1 MKEDCIS
8 KLPDAILARIMSI
21 LSLKQAIRVSVLS
34 KGYIK
39 LWTELPRLEHCR
51 AKEFNSLLTMYTGKT
66 SGRTS
71 LMTNKE
77 FVNWV
82 NKVMRALHEQAA
94 PTRYLEELIIDFLW
108 IVHHIRRMLM
118 NGLGLLPKNVS
129 KSSNWI

>member
-8 KLPDAILARIMSI
+8 KLPDAILGRIMSI
-21 LSLKQAIRVSVLS
+21 LSLKQAIRASVLS

-51 AKEFNSLLTMYTGKT
+51 AKEFNNLLTLYHTGKI
-66 SGRTS
+66 SGQTS
-71 LMTNKE
+71 LMTDKE

-82 NKVMRALHEQAA
+82 IMRALHEQAA

-108 IVHHIRRMLM
+108 IVHHIRRMLTH
-118 NGLGLLPKNVS
+118 GLGLLPKNVS
-129 KSSNWI
+129 KRSNWI